1 MKLKID
7 READALY
14 LTLADG
20 VVAET
25 EEVAPGV
32 IIDFDEHG
40 DALGIEVL
48 SLSHRAGHAD
58 DGELGVETVSSSPM
72 IAEAQEGYSAALAK
86 PLPID
91 QEAIAAFC
99 NRWRVTELALFG
111 SAARGEL
118 RPESDVD
125 LLVSFQPDAPHTFFD
140 MHAMQEELEA
150 MFGRKVDLLER
161 DTIERSRNTLRR
173 ENILS
178 HVEVLHAA

>member
-20 VVAET
+20 TVAET

-32 IIDFDEHG
+32 MIDFDEHG
-40 DALGIEVL
+40 DALGIEVI
-48 SLSHRAGHAD
+48 SLSHRAGPAD
-58 DGELGVETVSSSPM
+58 DGDLEVETVSAPPM
-72 IAEAQEGYSAALAK
+72 IAEADAGYSAVLSK

-99 NRWRVTELALFG
+99 KKWKVTELALFG

-125 LLVSFQPDAPHTFFD
+125 LLISFQPEAHYTFFD

-161 DTIERSRNTLRR
+161 DTIEHSRNTLRR
-173 ENILS
+173 DNILS

>member
-20 VVAET
+20 TVAAT

-32 IIDFDEHG
+32 IIDFDKQG

-48 SLSHRAGHAD
+48 SLSHRAGQAD
-58 DGELGVETVSSSPM
+58 VGELEVETVSSPPM
-72 IAEAQEGYSAALAK
+72 IPETGGDYSAVLAK

-91 QEAIAAFC
+91 QEAVAAFC
-99 NRWRVTELALFG
+99 KRWMVTELALFG

-118 RPESDVD
+118 RPDSDVD
-125 LLVSFQPDAPHTFFD
+125 LLISFQPSAHHTFFD
-140 MHAMQEELEA
+140 MYVMQEELET

-161 DTIERSRNTLRR
+161 DTIEHSRNTLRR
-173 ENILS
+173 DSILS

>member
-20 VVAET
+20 TVAET

-32 IIDFDEHG
+32 MIDFDEHG
-40 DALGIEVL
+40 DALGIEVI
-48 SLSHRAGHAD
+48 SLSHRAGPAD
-58 DGELGVETVSSSPM
+58 DGDLEVETVSAPPM
-72 IAEAQEGYSAALAK
+72 IAEADAGYSAVLAK

-99 NRWRVTELALFG
+99 KKWKVTELALFG

-125 LLVSFQPDAPHTFFD
+125 LLISFQPEVHHTFFD
-140 MHAMQEELEA
+140 MYVMQEELEA

-161 DTIERSRNTLRR
+161 DTIEHSRNTLRR
-173 ENILS
+173 DNILS